1 MVEKTFTNVLGDG
14 RVIKNKPGYDYSYLD
29 DRGIIKE
36 GTRVNDKI
44 IMIGLTTNDTTN
56 GDKRIDESVPCKK
69 GQLGVVDKTF
79 ITEGE
84 EGHRI
89 AKVRIREERIPALG
103 DKMASRA
110 GQKGTVGLIIP
121 ERDMPFTKDGI
132 RPDIIINPHA
142 IPSRM
147 TIGQLLETLLAKGA
161 VVYGAFGDCT
171 AFNQDINKVKCF
183 GEHLNKMGYHS
194 SGNEIMY
201 NGMTGE
207 QIETEVFVGPTYY
220 MRLKHMVKDKINF
233 RALGPNAGLT
243 RQPVSGRANDGGL
256 RVGEM
261 ERDSMAGHGITNFL
275 KESMM
280 ERADKYYMAVCNQ
293 TGMMAI
299 YNPSKNIFMSPMAD
313 GPIKF
318 TGFSDEL
325 RLEKIT
331 KFGRQFS
338 IVAIPYSMKLFIQ
351 ELQAMN
357 IQMRIIT
364 EDNIDQ
370 IQNLSLSSNTL
381 GNILGDNES
390 SLEQLIHK
398 IVSPALV
405 KKGGDPND
413 KEEDKGEDKGDKED
427 KGEETKENDDDTNI
441 IEPENIL
448 DSIVPMDEQE
458 GGKKEKKE
466 IEFQPI
472 DTIELDETDEVNQD
486 EPIDS
491 PFKLGQMVNLRG
503 DTTNP
508 YRAWKIKNIGNK
520 FVTVETDDME
530 NLIESDSIK
539 VVSFLDI
546 IYPMQQQG
554 LMQPLP
560 PQQQG
565 VNPTMVPMQQQPPS
579 INIKFVNGPDHS
591 IESSAPVVNT
601 NTDSPEEEEQN
612 NKVKGGSSLNETAE
626 AGDGS
631 IDFKKLIINKL

>member
-1 MVEKTFTNVLGDG
+1 
-14 RVIKNKPGYDYSYLD
+14 
-29 DRGIIKE
+29 
-36 GTRVNDKI
+36 
-44 IMIGLTTNDTTN
+44 
-56 GDKRIDESVPCKK
+56 
-69 GQLGVVDKTF
+69 
-79 ITEGE
+79 
-84 EGHRI
+84 
-89 AKVRIREERIPALG
+89 
-103 DKMASRA
+103 
-110 GQKGTVGLIIP
+110 
-121 ERDMPFTKDGI
+121 
-132 RPDIIINPHA
+132 
-142 IPSRM
+142 
-147 TIGQLLETLLAKGA
+147 
-161 VVYGAFGDCT
+161 
-171 AFNQDINKVKCF
+171 
-183 GEHLNKMGYHS
+183 
-194 SGNEIMY
+194 
-201 NGMTGE
+201 
-207 QIETEVFVGPTYY
+207 
-220 MRLKHMVKDKINF
+220 
-233 RALGPNAGLT
+233 
-243 RQPVSGRANDGGL
+243 
-256 RVGEM
+256 
-261 ERDSMAGHGITNFL
+261 
-275 KESMM
+275 
-280 ERADKYYMAVCNQ
+280 
-293 TGMMAI
+293 
-299 YNPSKNIFMSPMAD
+299 
-313 GPIKF
+313 
-318 TGFSDEL
+318 
-325 RLEKIT
+325 
-331 KFGRQFS
+331 
-338 IVAIPYSMKLFIQ
+338 
-351 ELQAMN
+351 
-357 IQMRIIT
+357 MRIIT

-413 KEEDKGEDKGDKED
+413 KEEDKGEEKEGED
-427 KGEETKENDDDTNI
+427 KGEETKENDDTNI

-486 EPIDS
+486 KPIDS

-539 VVSFLDI
+539 VVSFLDV